1 MNEIIQLPASFKPQA
16 NCLKDKI
23 ILITGTGDGIGKEAA
38 KTYAKYGATVILLSK
53 TEKKIIDVYDEI
65 VNAGHPQPAII
76 TLNLENATADQYL
89 ELAHTIETEF
99 GHLDGLVHNAAMFE
113 GLSPIAQFDN
123 ALWERITKVNLHAPF
138 LLSQAMIPLLNKS
151 NDASMI
157 FTSSGVAHKGRAYWG
172 AYGVTKAA
180 SDNLMGILAD
190 ELEVN
195 TPIRV
200 NSIDPG
206 RVRTRMRA
214 LAYPGEDPMTVPA
227 PEDIMD
233 AYLYLMSDE
242 SKNINGKIIS
252 CKNINS
258 NT

>member
-1 MNEIIQLPASFKPQA
+1 MNELIQVPPNFKA
-16 NCLKDKI
+16 KNDCLKDKV
-23 ILITGTGDGIGKEAA
+23 ILITGTGDGIGACA
-38 KTYAKYGATVILLSK
+38 SKTFAKYGATIILLSK
-53 TEKKIIDVYDEI
+53 TEKKLINVYDEI

-76 TLNLENATADQYL
+76 TLNLESATIDQFA
-89 ELAHTIETEF
+89 ELAHTIENEF
-99 GHLDGLVHNAAMFE
+99 GHLDGLLHNAAMFE
-113 GLSPIAQFDN
+113 GLSPIAQFDPV
-123 ALWERITKVNLHAPF
+123 LWERTTKVNLHAPF

-151 NDASMI
+151 KDASMI

-180 SDNLMGILAD
+180 QDNLMGILAE
-190 ELEVN
+190 ELEDN

-214 LAYPGEDPMTVPA
+214 LAFPGENPMDNPA

-242 SKNINGKIIS
+242 SKDINGKILS
-252 CKNINS
+252 CKKN
-258 NT
+258 

>member
-1 MNEIIQLPASFKPQA
+1 MNEIIKIPANFKPQE
-16 NCLKDKI
+16 NCLKDKV

-38 KTYAKYGATVILLSK
+38 RTYARYGATVILLSK
-53 TEKKIIDVYDEI
+53 TEKKIVDLYDEI
-65 VNAGHPQPAII
+65 VNAGYPQPAII
-76 TLNLENATADQYL
+76 TLNLEHAMADQYL
-89 ELAHTIETEF
+89 ELAHTIENEF
-99 GHLDGLVHNAAMFE
+99 GHLDGLLHNAAMFE

-123 ALWERITKVNLHAPF
+123 ELWERITRVNLHAPF

-151 NDASMI
+151 KSASMI
-157 FTSSGVAHKGRAYWG
+157 FTSSGVAQQGRAYWG

-180 SDNLMGILAD
+180 ADNLMGILAD
-190 ELEVN
+190 ELETN

-214 LAYPGEDPMTVPA
+214 LAFPGENPMDNPA

-233 AYLYLMSDE
+233 SYVYLVSDE
-242 SKNINGKIIS
+242 SKDVNGKIIS
-252 CKNINS
+252 CKKS
-258 NT
+258 N